1 MKILYLDAFAGISGD
16 MMVGALLALGLP
28 LDQLKQ
34 ELSRLPISGYS
45 ITATPRQVSGI
56 SAIKFD
62 VHAGASVHPH
72 RAFRDIRAMLDGS
85 ALTPPV
91 KQSAIDMFTKLAE
104 AEGRIHSV
112 QPDAVEFHEIGA
124 IDSIVDI
131 VASAVGLT
139 WLAAE
144 RVYVSPLPLGSG
156 VVQSQHG
163 PLPVPAPATVELLRR
178 FVTRAGDGEGELVT
192 PTGAAILAS
201 VARPDAVP
209 AMRIN
214 ASGYGAGQRPLTDRP
229 NLLRVIAGECSAAT
243 ARDAVTI
250 IESNIDDSNPEL
262 YEYVMD
268 RLFAAGARDVYLTPV
283 HMKKNRPAILLSVLC
298 SESDRERLA
307 AIILSETSAIGLRH
321 YAAQRLVLPRQVRE
335 VATPWGTVRVKVA
348 QAPDGHENI
357 APEYEDCKRVAQQKS
372 VPLKLVY
379 QAALAAAGHSEGT
392 Q

>member
-34 ELSRLPISGYS
+34 ELSRLPLSGYS

-62 VHAGASVHPH
+62 VHAAATPHPH

-85 ALTPPV
+85 TLTPTV

-131 VASAVGLT
+131 VASAIGLT

-156 VVQSQHG
+156 VVRTQHG
-163 PLPVPAPATVELLRR
+163 PLPVPAPATVELLRG

-192 PTGAAILAS
+192 PTGAAIVAS
-201 VARPDAVP
+201 VARPEAVP
-209 AMRIN
+209 VMRID
-214 ASGYGAGQRPLTDRP
+214 ASGYGAGQRTLKDRP
-229 NLLRVIAGECSAAT
+229 NLLRAIAGECGVAT
-243 ARDAVTI
+243 AGDAITV

-298 SESDRERLA
+298 SEHDRERLA
-307 AIILSETSAIGLRH
+307 AIILSETSAIGLRY
-321 YAAQRLVLPRQVRE
+321 YAAQRLVLPREVRA

-348 QAPDGHENI
+348 QGPDGYENI
-357 APEYEDCKRVAQQKS
+357 APEYEDCKRIAQQKS

-379 QAALAAAGHSEGT
+379 QAALVAAKHSEGT